1 LFSKGNLGVN
11 IYRAAEDLEGAVN
24 QAGLLTSAE
33 DPSFLATHSITAD
46 YDAHIETIWS
56 RVAQILDWPDIV
68 LLPEFLGNHAN
79 SPRTSPPTT
88 TFLKISRRF
97 FLPVL
102 LGISRVLRISLRN
115 LAFKT
120 TTF

>member
-1 LFSKGNLGVN
+1 MN

-56 RVAQILDWPDIV
+56 RVAQILDWPDMYYYQ
-68 LLPEFLGNHAN
+68 N
-79 SPRTSPPTT
+79 SQATTPT
-88 TFLKISRRF
+88 RR
-97 FLPVL
+97 VQAHQ
-102 LGISRVLRISLRN
+102 LRLSQR
-115 LAFKT
+115 LAEDT
-120 TTF
+120 WCQYS